1 MGNCIFCKIVSG
13 ELPAI
18 KVHEDSKVL
27 AFMDIYPLRR
37 GHVLVIPK
45 IHHQQLHELPAAYRE
60 HLVNTAS
67 RVAQAL
73 YASPLRPAA
82 VHYMVNDGPAAQQTV
97 PHVHMHVLP
106 RHAGDSLG
114 FVARLL
120 RKPFDMALGPQQAA
134 PLEALA
140 AEICRELAALPV
152 HEG

>member
-1 MGNCIFCKIVSG
+1 MSHCVFCKIVKG
-13 ELPAI
+13 ELPSI
-18 KVHEDSKVL
+18 KVHEDDKVV

-45 IHHQQLHELPAAYRE
+45 IHQQQLHDLPAEYRE

-67 RVAQAL
+67 RVAKAL
-73 YASPLRPAA
+73 YASPLKPAA

-106 RHAGDSLG
+106 RYSGDSLG

-120 RKPFDMALGPQQAA
+120 RKPFDLALGPQKPAG
-134 PLEALA
+134 LEALA
-140 AEICRELAALPV
+140 ADIRRQLA
-152 HEG
+152 